1 MLGPR
6 TFAHLEVDPSK
17 FATIALRDDVEV
29 KLTIIQTERA
39 VTPRTRVYVLEYVEQ
54 ENRKG
59 FMPATE
65 SEYANLFLV
74 RPAEQSG
81 TAGGIGPG
89 RYLVVDLWHYY
100 PTQGI
105 KTCHQWTI
113 WEDDPTAV
121 RTRARLQFLV
131 EDSNNVVLDARD
143 VPLDP
148 PTVKRLGAFYRQIKS
163 VFAQR
168 VHGLPIALPC
178 GCGRPDPAC
187 GAQTP
192 PVYSAC
198 QEGSAVER
206 SPLAFSVSIPALR
219 PSPLHD
225 PRWHLPPSVPPPTT
239 QGGMVAAPPST
250 PSPFTTT
257 VVVTVSDPASG
268 GSPSGEACLG
278 AVHLTIPDS
287 S

>member
-1 MLGPR
+1 MRTITNRIGHPTARGVPSPQRGRSRRGSMRRYGSALTTTCLLVSCLGVAACVLGPR

-59 FMPATE
+59 FIPATE

-74 RPAEQSG
+74 RPAERSG
-81 TAGGIGPG
+81 TAGGIGRG

-100 PTQGI
+100 PAQGI

-148 PTVKRLGAFYRQIKS
+148 PTVKRLGAFYRRIKS

-187 GAQTP
+187 GAQTS

-198 QEGSAVER
+198 QE
-206 SPLAFSVSIPALR
+206 
-219 PSPLHD
+219 
-225 PRWHLPPSVPPPTT
+225 
-239 QGGMVAAPPST
+239 
-250 PSPFTTT
+250 
-257 VVVTVSDPASG
+257 
-268 GSPSGEACLG
+268 
-278 AVHLTIPDS
+278 
-287 S
+287 